1 MKVTYGFSRKSLRTG
16 MWNHLFHRH
25 IISTLLIPAL
35 GIIFLSYGLHQ
46 ILTNESSGA
55 SFGVILML
63 LGAFY
68 LILSVRRV
76 NAAVK
81 NAFQANPNDRMIN
94 LTATDGVLTITDGE
108 STGTSPLSCFVDFK
122 ICKEGL
128 LLYPQKNIFYWI
140 PDTAEIEGGTWLEF
154 TELISSKIT
163 RKI

>member
-1 MKVTYGFSRKSLRTG
+1 
-16 MWNHLFHRH
+16 
-25 IISTLLIPAL
+25 
-35 GIIFLSYGLHQ
+35 
-46 ILTNESSGA
+46 
-55 SFGVILML
+55 
-63 LGAFY
+63 
-68 LILSVRRV
+68 
-76 NAAVK
+76 
-81 NAFQANPNDRMIN
+81 MIN

-108 STGTSPLSCFVDFK
+108 STGTSPLSSFVDFK